1 MGEKITEMLRKWAK
15 SDIRN
20 GIAVLFVVSCFV
32 FLFSIVLRAVPEK
45 NENLINI
52 LGGNI
57 IAGLSLILG
66 YYFGSSKAEVKK
78 DEDEKE

>member
-1 MGEKITEMLRKWAK
+1 MSEKITELLRKWAK

-20 GIAVLFVVSCFV
+20 GIAVLFVLACLS
-32 FLFSIVLRAVPEK
+32 FLFVIVVYPVPQR

-52 LGGNI
+52 MGGNI

-66 YYFGSSKAEVKK
+66 YYFGSSKSESIKK
-78 DEDEKE
+78 EDDKE

>member
-1 MGEKITEMLRKWAK
+1 MGEKITELIRKWAK

-20 GIAVLFVVSCFV
+20 GIAVLFVLACLS
-32 FLFSIVLRAVPEK
+32 FLFVIVVYPVPQR

-52 LGGNI
+52 MGGNI

-66 YYFGSSKAEVKK
+66 YYFGSSKSDVKK
-78 DEDEKE
+78 EEDND

>member
-1 MGEKITEMLRKWAK
+1 MKEWMRKWAK

-20 GIAVLFVVSCFV
+20 GIAVLFVTACFI
-32 FLFSIVLRAVPEK
+32 FLFVIVSKAVPEH

-66 YYFGSSKAEVKK
+66 YYFGSSKTDVKK
-78 DEDEKE
+78 DDHEE

>member
-1 MGEKITEMLRKWAK
+1 MGEKLAEIIKKWGK

-20 GIAVLFVVSCFV
+20 GIAVLFVLACLS
-32 FLFSIVLRAVPEK
+32 FLFVIVVYPVPQR

-52 LGGNI
+52 MGGNI

-66 YYFGSSKAEVKK
+66 YYFGSSKSDIKL
-78 DEDEKE
+78 DDKE

>member
-1 MGEKITEMLRKWAK
+1 MGERIAEIIRKWAK

-20 GIAVLFVVSCFV
+20 GIAVLFVLACLS
-32 FLFSIVLRAVPEK
+32 FLFVIVIYPVPQR

-52 LGGNI
+52 MGGNI

-66 YYFGSSKAEVKK
+66 YYFGSSKSETKK
-78 DEDEKE
+78 EDEKE